1 MLPPVLSNNLIA
13 SSLPTPNPIKACI
26 DSSEC
31 FVIEGGSYERARF
44 ACGREGSEEEGFE
57 LSVLPEPG
65 KGVAEE
71 EEEEAVGFEPDA
83 EAEVEE
89 GVMPGISFVLMM
101 FPFLRG
107 KRKLV
112 EGQVRSKKQNTH
124 SSTSIGANCPLGSSC
139 SARKGTFFP

>member
-31 FVIEGGSYERARF
+31 FVVDGGSFERARF
-44 ACGREGSEEEGFE
+44 ACGREGSEEEGVG

-71 EEEEAVGFEPDA
+71 EAEEAVGFEPDA
-83 EAEVEE
+83 EVDE

-107 KRKLV
+107 KRK
-112 EGQVRSKKQNTH
+112 
-124 SSTSIGANCPLGSSC
+124 
-139 SARKGTFFP
+139 